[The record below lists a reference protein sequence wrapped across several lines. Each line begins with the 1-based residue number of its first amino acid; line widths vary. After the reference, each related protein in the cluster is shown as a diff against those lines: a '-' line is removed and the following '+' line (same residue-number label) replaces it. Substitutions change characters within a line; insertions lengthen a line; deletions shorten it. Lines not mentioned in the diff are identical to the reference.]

1 MPFVCVSAQ
10 GCVTVLSL
18 PRDTA
23 GEKARIATQCRIL
36 DMQKLR
42 QFEFAIN
49 FLSYLQEHLEAL
61 KMSEKIHTSSA

>member
-1 MPFVCVSAQ
+1 M
-10 GCVTVLSL
+10 TVLSL
-18 PRDTA
+18 PQDTA
-23 GEKARIATQCRIL
+23 GEKSQIATQCRIL

-49 FLSYLQEHLEAL
+49 FLSYLQEHLEGL

>member
-23 GEKARIATQCRIL
+23 GEKAWIATQCRIL
-36 DMQKLR
+36 DVQ
-42 QFEFAIN
+42 N
-49 FLSYLQEHLEAL
+49 FGYAEIA
-61 KMSEKIHTSSA
+61 AV